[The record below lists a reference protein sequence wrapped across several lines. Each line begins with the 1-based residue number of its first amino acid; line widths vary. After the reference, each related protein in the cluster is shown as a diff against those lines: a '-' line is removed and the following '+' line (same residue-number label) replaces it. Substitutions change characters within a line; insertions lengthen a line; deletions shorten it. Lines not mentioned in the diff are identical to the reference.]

1 MALEKVAKIITPEH
15 KVVQAFFYNP
25 ATKQFAIEMQPT
37 KSGTSPYTEQ
47 LEIYS
52 KTLDESLDSIKND
65 IVFTNANRKL
75 FLEEDQFGGHSQSLA
90 YLETDENHP
99 NYWLTGAGVNKPT
112 FHKNKHG
119 DTIENTLW
127 DTEILAITDDDQHVP
142 IIINNLESIKTYYL
156 NSINNSSS
164 DYKELSNSTIER
176 TEFTPIVSDD
186 LHYLKIYLVNS
197 TSDPQGGQNILWS
210 TFDVQDLINLINKA
224 YDNKQENV
232 SLTNLDGRYD
242 YIENNFI
249 SAKYLTLDYVFDT
262 DSSHSI
268 SMQGFAGNIDND
280 FWMSS
285 QFGPDDVKKDKDD
298 RYLSD
303 YNQYRAILYLSEYSL
318 SNIPRVQD
326 YSKHDFNIGNLP
338 KNFKTEFE
346 GVQCISN
353 DSENSYKDT
362 LFLNIAYH
370 DVYFEQGKFYA
381 PTVANCLFKDVNL

>member
-15 KVVQAFFYNP
+15 KVIQAFFYNP

-37 KSGTSPYTEQ
+37 KSGTSPYTTQ

-65 IVFTNANRKL
+65 IVFTNVNRKL

-224 YDNKQENV
+224 YDNKQESV

-249 SAKYLTLDYVFDT
+249 SAKYLTLDYVFDA

-298 RYLSD
+298 HYLSD

-326 YSKHDFNIGNLP
+326 YSKHDFDIGNLP